1 MLQLA
6 HDCHAAYGQAAEKV
20 SDADLKQGL
29 KKFASQADSQID
41 QWRALSDA
49 PPEKETTISTSANAN
64 KVKLGSL
71 AGDKAIVAVI
81 FNNSNDSVAALEAI
95 SKRSEFPKQTT
106 SLAAKL
112 LPEAEE
118 QRAFLKK
125 FT

>member
-1 MLQLA
+1 MLSEAILCCA
-6 HDCHAAYGQAAEKV
+6 
-20 SDADLKQGL
+20 
-29 KKFASQADSQID
+29 
-41 QWRALSDA
+41 ALSDA